1 MKRVA
6 ELAPWFSDGGWY
18 LATAYHQAGD
28 HERSQGWARKLASSY
43 GHTYGPAIY
52 YAASGEGDAMF
63 EALEGA
69 YRHRDVDLPFIQGQ
83 PLFDPWRADPR
94 FQSLLQRMN
103 LA

>member
-1 MKRVA
+1 MRHSA
-6 ELAPWFSDGGWY
+6 AAIGWY

-28 HERSQGWARKLASSY
+28 HERSQEWARKLASSY

-52 YAASGEGDAMF
+52 YAAAGEGDAMF

-69 YRHRDVDLPFIQGQ
+69 YRHRDVDLTFIQGQ